1 MVQLKVFSLFILATI
16 TLINGC
22 GNHMEKDESK
32 INCSNTIIF
41 NSNEIKISLEKN
53 EYSLVRSQNLYEISI
68 LNKGKLDSIR
78 EITISIHGEEE
89 KEETEKEKVEKLFN
103 ELEDQLDEQKEEL
116 LVLKK
121 KIFNALKKKN
131 KNHNNLNFAN

>member
-1 MVQLKVFSLFILATI
+1 
-16 TLINGC
+16 
-22 GNHMEKDESK
+22 MEKDESK

-78 EITISIHGEEE
+78 EIKNSTISFCVE
-89 KEETEKEKVEKLFN
+89 KSKKTAKGNFIFSSSIPEKCDYFFAENKEKKIVFIRKN
-103 ELEDQLDEQKEEL
+103 IIQLSE
-116 LVLKK
+116 VP
-121 KIFNALKKKN
+121 N
-131 KNHNNLNFAN
+131 